1 VKSTA
6 VIVPVLGRPH
16 HAAPFM
22 ESLRASTGDVKV
34 YAITSP
40 YEPGDRG
47 AWQAAGAD
55 FVGSGLRH
63 TFAEKVNLGY
73 LLSREP
79 WLFIAG
85 SDVVF
90 HDGWLKQAQAVAFAT
105 GANVIGTNDLGNKLV
120 MNGEHGTHLLI
131 RRSYVDMVGA
141 SWDGPG
147 VVCHEGYRHWY
158 VDDEIVTA
166 AKDRKVWAS
175 AHLSIVEHMHPMFLK
190 APHDDV
196 YALGQSFKDD
206 DEALHMKRRQLYAR

>member
-1 VKSTA
+1 MKSTA

-22 ESLRASTGDVKV
+22 ESLRASTDDAKV

-40 YEPGDRG
+40 FEPGDRG
-47 AWQAAGAD
+47 AWKAAGAD

-79 WLFIAG
+79 WLFIVG

-90 HDGWLKQAQAVAFAT
+90 HTGWLQQAQAVAFAT
-105 GANVIGTNDLGNKLV
+105 GANVIGTNDLGNELV
-120 MNGEHGTHLLI
+120 MAGEHGTHLLI
-131 RRSYVDMVGA
+131 RRSYVDSVGA

-166 AKDRKVWAS
+166 AKDRGVWAWAS
-175 AHLSIVEHMHPMFLK
+175 LSIVEHMHPAFRK
-190 APHDDV
+190 APTDDV
-196 YALGQSFKDD
+196 YQIGQSFKNVD
-206 DEALHMKRRQLYAR
+206 AQLHMERRQRYAR